1 MVRDNIPFLF
11 SKNYWLENEVLKR
24 RCLLRVEIFLQLS
37 VLWYVLTTTTQSK
50 ARNSISITMS
60 LVEVYGLGGY
70 GSIFPLNLP
79 LSLPVVVS
87 GMVGSMFGHTSCFN
101 CTANFLIPF
110 QIVWSLSRTRLIHWF
125 G

>member
-1 MVRDNIPFLF
+1 MASGLGLLSLGQLMVQSCLF
-11 SKNYWLENEVLKR
+11 CGILVL
-24 RCLLRVEIFLQLS
+24 CSVGVGLS
-37 VLWYVLTTTTQSK
+37 CDGSFPP
-50 ARNSISITMS
+50 RNFSHYSISITIS